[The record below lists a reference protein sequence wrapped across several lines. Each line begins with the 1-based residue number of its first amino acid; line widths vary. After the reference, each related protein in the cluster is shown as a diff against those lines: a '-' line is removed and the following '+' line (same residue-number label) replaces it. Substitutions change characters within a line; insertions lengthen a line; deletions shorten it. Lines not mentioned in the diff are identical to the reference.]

1 MIPPGKVLCHYH
13 VLLVPTATYQPLS
26 AQTVKQAMP
35 VKDLTHLQHHHQ
47 GYVHWVT
54 IALMAC
60 ERLPAQLVH
69 MVMSLVP
76 QVKLQDVRLV
86 LLVIT
91 AQQGPEVIQP
101 TGLCKGLLL
110 LLWGCTIPSFENL
123 FYFIIQVVL
132 NFKEQRSEY
141 ENQIPMNFTT
151 INK

>member
-1 MIPPGKVLCHYH
+1 MQCHYH
-13 VLLVPTATYQPLS
+13 VLLVPTATYQLLS

-54 IALMAC
+54 IVLMAC

-76 QVKLQDVRLV
+76 QVKLQDVHLV

-101 TGLCKGLLL
+101 TGLCKELLL
-110 LLWGCTIPSFENL
+110 LLRHYTIPVF
-123 FYFIIQVVL
+123 
-132 NFKEQRSEY
+132 
-141 ENQIPMNFTT
+141 
-151 INK
+151 